1 MKEGDTKLRRLATS
15 LVKKMFRG
23 NDDIID
29 VAYRI
34 HKWGSKSVHQGQI
47 VPISVIWFSLFS
59 IWNKLPP
66 MFRAATPLS
75 PSKKITTSYYII
87 TKLGRSKILKFL
99 ILHFLIFDL
108 TSVISNFAEKSRPN
122 SCDLRILVPGKS
134 FFDSFFFS
142 SCS

>member
-15 LVKKMFRG
+15 LVKKMFRD

-66 MFRAATPLS
+66 MFRAATPTTKS
-75 PSKKITTSYYII
+75 IKKDYDELLHNHKVRAIEDTEVLDPTFSNLRFDICYIQFC
-87 TKLGRSKILKFL
+87 R
-99 ILHFLIFDL
+99 
-108 TSVISNFAEKSRPN
+108 EKS
-122 SCDLRILVPGKS
+122 S
-134 FFDSFFFS
+134 
-142 SCS
+142 